1 MVANF
6 SLTEIVII
14 FIRKF
19 YQFVRL
25 VYGCIQKPYA
35 TYRSLILFPSFWPL
49 FFIGALIA
57 LYLVLSA
64 LAKNGL
70 RTNPFFLST
79 SAIEAGLAIS
89 ITFVLTGLLL
99 YVIGRLVGGKGSLK
113 GLYYLWAF
121 SLLPT
126 LSWFLISTVFYVL
139 VPPPRTLSIRG
150 IVFSYLFVAFSV
162 GCFYWKG
169 ILYYLTLRAGMRIG
183 AGKIILVSV
192 IFLPLL
198 MLYAFFSYRFGVF
211 NVPFI

>member
-6 SLTEIVII
+6 SLIEFII
-14 FIRKF
+14 ILVRRF
-19 YQFVRL
+19 YQFVKL
-25 VYGCIQKPYA
+25 VYGCIQRPYE
-35 TYRSLILFPSFWPL
+35 TYRGLILSPSFWPL
-49 FFIGALIA
+49 FFIGGFIAIYLI
-57 LYLVLSA
+57 LST

-79 SAIEAGLAIS
+79 STIEAGMAIS

-139 VPPPRTLSIRG
+139 VPPPRTLSIKG
-150 IVFSYLFVAFSV
+150 MVFSYLFVAFSV

-183 AGKIILVSV
+183 VGKIIIVSV